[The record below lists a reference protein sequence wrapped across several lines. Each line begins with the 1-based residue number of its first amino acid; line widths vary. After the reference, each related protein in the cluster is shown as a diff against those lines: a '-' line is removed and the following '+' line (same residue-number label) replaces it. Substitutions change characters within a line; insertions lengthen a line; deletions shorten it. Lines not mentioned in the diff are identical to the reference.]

1 MRHLSHVTSAHL
13 SCVLPHRPAH
23 TLWNPAGVLKQDG
36 ERDTG
41 TVFLHPC
48 DTRLPRMMVRTTTLP
63 PALREVSRGWWF
75 LREAGDWFEPVIDVF
90 HCGRCALGCR
100 TASLPLLHQLPHRHI
115 HSLAS

>member
-48 DTRLPRMMVRTTTLP
+48 DTRLPRMMVPTTTLP
-63 PALREVSRGWWF
+63 PALREVSRGRRCVGG
-75 LREAGDWFEPVIDVF
+75 LGVEERNRRIDLNQLMSSTGAV
-90 HCGRCALGCR
+90 AL
-100 TASLPLLHQLPHRHI
+100 
-115 HSLAS
+115 